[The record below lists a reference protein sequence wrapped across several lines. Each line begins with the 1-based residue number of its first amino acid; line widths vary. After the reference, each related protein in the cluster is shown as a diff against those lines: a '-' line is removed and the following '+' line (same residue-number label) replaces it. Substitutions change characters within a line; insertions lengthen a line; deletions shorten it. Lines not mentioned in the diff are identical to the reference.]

1 METVVTLVITAA
13 FGLAASLALAY
24 SSAPKQVVKT
34 DEAPLPIGPYSQ
46 AITHGNLVFVSGQL
60 GMNKETKK
68 LEANVRDQAA
78 AALTHMK
85 TILEAAGS
93 GLDYVLKTTIFLAD
107 MNDFPAVNEVYGTF
121 FVETPPARSTV
132 QVAKLPLGGLVEI
145 EAVAYL
151 K

>member
-1 METVVTLVITAA
+1 METMVTLGITAA
-13 FGLAASLALAY
+13 FGLAGALALAH
-24 SSAPKQVVKT
+24 SSIPKQIVKT

-60 GMNKETKK
+60 GIHKKTKR
-68 LEANVRDQAA
+68 LEASVREQTA

-93 GLDYVLKTTIFLAD
+93 GMDCVLKTTIFLAD
-107 MNDFPAVNEVYGTF
+107 MNDFSAVNDVYGTF
-121 FVETPPARSTV
+121 FVGEPPARSTV
-132 QVAKLPLGGLVEI
+132 QVAELPLGGLVEI

-151 K
+151 R